1 MKKKR
6 IIILHSS
13 NDLYGASKVLV
24 QLIEILIDI
33 GFEINLILPYKGPLD
48 SLLNNKVKISHKNLG
63 VFRKKY
69 FNFFGVF
76 NRIIKILNAIFFLN
90 KIIKKN
96 KIEFVYTNT
105 SVIIAGGIIAK
116 IRGLKSYFHI
126 HEIPKNSVYNLII
139 SIIINLCS
147 DKIIV
152 VSNAVKNHWIRLNS
166 DKIYKIYNG
175 LNFELNKN
183 LKLKTNKEI
192 TFSSIGRLIPYKG
205 HIYFIKIANEL
216 LKKNHN
222 LKFYIIGD
230 TFKGYQKHEKKLKD
244 LVKFYKLERQI
255 IFTGFQKNVAKFLLG
270 SDFLLHTAIEP
281 DPLPTVIFEAILSN
295 TPVIAT
301 NHGCVT
307 EIIDFGKGGLLIP
320 HRDYVQAANLIEQY
334 LLNDRLIKKHQAYAF
349 DFIKNNFSKENF
361 KKNIIKLFDP

>member
-1 MKKKR
+1 LKKKR

-69 FNFFGVF
+69 LNFFGVF

-116 IRGLKSYFHI
+116 IHGLKSYFHI
-126 HEIPKNSVYNLII
+126 HEIPKNNFYSLII
-139 SIIINLCS
+139 SHIINICS

-152 VSNAVKNHWIRLNS
+152 VSNAVKDHWIRLRSENV
-166 DKIYKIYNG
+166 YKIYNG
-175 LNFELNKN
+175 INFKTKKN
-183 LKLKTNKEI
+183 VKFKKNNQI
-192 TFSSIGRLIPYKG
+192 TFTNIGRLIPYKG
-205 HIYFIKIANEL
+205 HIYFIKIAKEL
-216 LKKNHN
+216 LRKNSN
-222 LKFYIIGD
+222 LKFYIVGD
-230 TFKGYQKHEKKLKD
+230 TFKGYEHYERELKD
-244 LVKFYKLERQI
+244 LVKCYRLQKKI
-255 IFTGFQKNVAKFLLG
+255 IFTGYQNDISKYLLK
-270 SDFLLHTAIEP
+270 SNFFLHTTIEP
-281 DPLPTVIFEAILSN
+281 DPLPTVIFEAILSK
-295 TPVIAT
+295 TPIIAT
-301 NHGCVT
+301 NHGGVV

-320 HRDYVQAANLIEQY
+320 YNDHIQAGNLIEKY
-334 LLNDRLIKKHQAYAF
+334 LLNKRLIKQQREYAL
-349 DFIKNNFSKENF
+349 DFTIKNFSYENF
-361 KKNIIKLFDP
+361 KKNIIKLFKP